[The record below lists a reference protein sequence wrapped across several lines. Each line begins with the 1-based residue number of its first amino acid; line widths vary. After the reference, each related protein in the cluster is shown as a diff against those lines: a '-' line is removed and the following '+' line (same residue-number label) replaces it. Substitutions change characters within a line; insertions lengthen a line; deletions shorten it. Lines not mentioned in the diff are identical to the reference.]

1 MNSIPIKRIF
11 DKLDEYFGRK
21 DFSAAEKHLLYWL
34 SEAETAGNKESQCL
48 ILNELAGFYR
58 KIAEKEKALA
68 AAEKLLELSDG
79 ITIADATSF
88 INCATVFKAFGKA
101 EQSLP
106 LFQKAKVIYENKL
119 SHDDGRLGGLYNN
132 MALTLVDLERYEE
145 AYSLYEKAVHVM
157 QKVKN
162 GALEVAITYLNIA
175 SAKEKE
181 LGGFESDEIVRN
193 CLDTARRLLDNHRN
207 RDSYYAFV
215 CEKCSGVFGYYGYF
229 LYEKELNER
238 AREIYERS

>member
-21 DFSAAEKHLLYWL
+21 DFPAAERHLLYWL
-34 SEAETAGNKESQCL
+34 GEAEAAGNKESRCI

-58 KIAEKEKALA
+58 KISEKEKALA
-68 AAEKLLELSDG
+68 AAEKLLKLSDG
-79 ITIADATSF
+79 VTIADATSF

-101 EQSLP
+101 QQSLP
-106 LFQKAKVIYENKL
+106 LFEKAREIYESEL
-119 SHDDGRLGGLYNN
+119 SDDDSRLGGLYNN

-145 AYSLYEKAVHVM
+145 AYSLYEKAISVM
-157 QKVKN
+157 KKVKS
-162 GALEVAITYLNIA
+162 GELEVAITHLNIA

-181 LGGFESDEIVRN
+181 LGSTESDEIVREH
-193 CLDTARRLLDNHRN
+193 LDQARQLLDNFGN

-215 CEKCSGVFGYYGYF
+215 CEKCAGVFGYYGYF

-238 AREIYERS
+238 ASEIYERS